1 MSILQAETILKYENS
16 SYGKYRLVEFDGD
29 FYEPLC
35 PTSKTDKKF
44 LECKPPKPDTKSAKY
59 FKRILSAGNI
69 NSITGKEY
77 FKRISGIKNFVGK
90 SIADDLGVGL
100 DNALLVDVESEIKI
114 TIYVFKGKAAIKDK
128 LYKAWTSGAE
138 IVLKKA
144 G

>member
-16 SYGKYRLVEFDGD
+16 SYGKYRLVKFDGE

-35 PTSKTDKKF
+35 STSKTDKKF
-44 LECKPPKPDTKSAKY
+44 LECKPPKPDTKSARY
-59 FKRILSAGNI
+59 FKRIISAGNV

-77 FKRISGIKNFVGK
+77 FRRISGIKNFVGK
-90 SIADDLGVGL
+90 SIADDLSIGS
-100 DNALLVDVESEIKI
+100 DNALLVNVENENEM
-114 TIYVFKGKAAIKDK
+114 TIYVFKNKAAIKDK
-128 LYKAWTSGAE
+128 LYKAWISGAE